1 MESDKV
7 YNKEV
12 YNTFYMGYM
21 NSPCT
26 WESWVE
32 KLDIGLKL
40 IDYTEYGEHNYI
52 ITDKKKWILARLKHG
67 F

>member
-12 YNTFYMGYM
+12 YNKFFRDWMYTLD
-21 NSPCT
+21 T
-26 WESWVE
+26 WDRFVQE
-32 KLDIGLKL
+32 LNIGLKL
-40 IDYTEYGEHNYI
+40 IDYTEYGAHNYI
-52 ITDKKKWILARLKHG
+52 ITDKKKWVLARLKHG